1 MVLGELGSK
10 ITNAL
15 HRLQASTIVDEEVL
29 TTMLADISRA
39 LLEADVNVRLVG
51 EFREKVK
58 IKVNLADSAAGM
70 NRRKVIQRAVF
81 EELTSM
87 LDAGVVPYKPRK
99 GRPNVIMFVGLQGS
113 GKTTTVAKVAHFY
126 QRKGWRTAMVCADT
140 FRAGAFDQL
149 KQNATKLRCPFY
161 GSYTEA
167 DPVRIAEEGV
177 AQFRADNYEIIIVDT
192 SGRHRQEDALF
203 EEMQEIR
210 AAVEPDHIILVV
222 DGTQGQAVFAQ
233 ASAFNDSV
241 DVGAVVL
248 TKLDGH
254 AKGGGALGAVAATS
268 SPIQFLGTGE
278 HFDDLDIFVPSSFV
292 SRLLG
297 MGDVRGLMEELK
309 EVVDEE
315 KQEELAER
323 FSKGQFTLR
332 DMYEQ
337 FQSVMKL
344 GPIGKVMGMLPGM
357 PSHLLGGGGPGGDQ
371 STERVKRFMTMMD
384 SMTDAELDGQMDK
397 DLENSPS
404 RIERIA
410 YGSGSHPLEV
420 QMLLRTHKQFE
431 GVVKKMGK
439 SSLMR
444 GNDEQLAKQMA
455 RNPKQVLGQISKAMN
470 PRMLAQMGGAQN
482 VMQMMKEMSKM
493 DGGGGP
499 GGMPDLQG
507 MFGM

>member
-10 ITNAL
+10 ITSAL
-15 HRLQASTIVDEEVL
+15 HRLQATTIVDEEVL
-29 TTMLADISRA
+29 TSMLADISRA

-58 IKVNLADSAAGM
+58 IKVNLEDAAAGM
-70 NRRKVIQRAVF
+70 NRRKVIQKAVF
-81 EELTSM
+81 DELTSM
-87 LDAGVVPYKPRK
+87 LDAGVEPYKMRK

-113 GKTTTVAKVAHFY
+113 GKTTTVAKVAHYY

-177 AQFRADNYEIIIVDT
+177 AQFRSDKYEVIIVDT

-210 AAVEPDHIILVV
+210 AAVEPDHVILVV
-222 DGTQGQAVFAQ
+222 DGTQGQAVFQQ
-233 ASAFNDSV
+233 ASAFNESV
-241 DVGAVVL
+241 DVGSVIL

-268 SPIQFLGTGE
+268 APISFLGSGE
-278 HFDDLDIFVPSSFV
+278 HFDDLDVFNARSFV

-297 MGDVRGLMEELK
+297 MGDMRGLVEELK
-309 EVVDEE
+309 DVVDEE

-337 FQSVMKL
+337 FSSVMKL

-357 PSHLLGGGGPGGDQ
+357 PANLFGGDGPGGDQ

-384 SMTDAELDGQMDK
+384 SMTDEELDGGVE
-397 DLENSPS
+397 LEKSPQ
-404 RIERIA
+404 RVDRIA
-410 YGSGSHPLEV
+410 FGSGSHPMDLDV
-420 QMLLRTHKQFE
+420 LLRTHRQFE
-431 GVVKKMGK
+431 QVVRRMGK
-439 SSLMR
+439 SSLMK
-444 GNDEQLAKQMA
+444 GSDEQLAQKMK
-455 RNPKQVLGQISKAMN
+455 RNPRQVMGQLQKAMD

-482 VMQMMKEMSKM
+482 VMQLMQEMGNMNGLDPSMMNKLK
-493 DGGGGP
+493 GLG
-499 GGMPDLQG
+499 
-507 MFGM
+507 F